1 MEETFESDIKRLT
14 EEVKT
19 LLQSGLTNIVS
30 VGGLLK
36 AAKELSKDDKEFK
49 DWMEKELGK
58 SFYRI
63 AERLIL
69 LHETFKDQKVPV
81 PLVTPDAFL
90 ALAGEEV
97 SPETIRSIAIT
108 GEVELKGKNKK
119 IQDLTKTD
127 IEKMEAQNRKLRE
140 ILKTKDSE
148 IKELEQD
155 IDSFGKKMSD
165 AVKAGRSEEIEH
177 LKKIIE
183 KKEQDIEKLKKSATK
198 THEKEKK
205 RRLSF
210 FEAKLQRVFSSE
222 EADAIVIIA
231 NELGL
236 EEKTQ
241 LKKNL
246 RSLEEQMKQFTQ
258 RLGI

>member
-1 MEETFESDIKRLT
+1 MEYELKRLK
-14 EEVKT
+14 EEVKI

-36 AAKELSKDDKEFK
+36 AAKEILADSKKFK

-140 ILKTKDSE
+140 ILKTKDNE
-148 IKELEQD
+148 IKELEQE
-155 IDSFGKKMSD
+155 IDRFSKKMND
-165 AVKAGRSEEIEH
+165 AVNAGRSEEIEH

-183 KKEQDIEKLKKSATK
+183 KKELDIAKLKKSATK

-210 FEAKLQRVFSSE
+210 FELKLQRIFASE

-231 NELGL
+231 NELGQ
-236 EEKTQ
+236 EEKIQ

-246 RSLEEQMKQFTQ
+246 ISLEEQMKQFRQ